1 VSVGP
6 VGHLVALLCRIG
18 ADPRRAAI
26 LDRFSGVAS
35 LEEKIAQQGKVLD
48 GMQRIML
55 DQQRDIAELKGMLRA
70 LVVIQGQKRRER

>member
-18 ADPRRAAI
+18 QLPQRAAI
-26 LDRFSGVAS
+26 LDRFSRVAS
-35 LEEKIAQQGKVLD
+35 LEQKIAQQDKVLD

-55 DQQRDIAELKGMLRA
+55 DQQRDIAELKGMLKA
-70 LVVIQGQKRRER
+70 LVAIQGEKRRER